1 MGGSFRPT
9 NSPSHGDLDPRLIH
23 SCLGPSEPINPNGI
37 SIGSVVRDR
46 PTDHA
51 NPSVTI
57 GRIGLRMYSTAMR
70 LNKVVKVIRQKA
82 ALPPCMYGRFSRI
95 PKWRRCATHVICSSL
110 GPCTPSPQLA
120 RHLDRFRR
128 FCTTHGRV
136 HILYNWAAALNPPHG
151 GQITA
156 QGPYIFEM
164 AAIPRKI
171 GHSVGYLNPPPI
183 E

>member
-1 MGGSFRPT
+1 MGGSFRPP

-23 SCLGPSEPINPNGI
+23 SCLGPSEPTNPNGI

-110 GPCTPSPQLA
+110 GPCT
-120 RHLDRFRR
+120 
-128 FCTTHGRV
+128 RV
-136 HILYNWAAALNPPHG
+136 HNSNGISIGSGVFTQLTAESIYFTMGGRFPPHG
-151 GQITA
+151 GQLRHKV
-156 QGPYIFEM
+156 PIFLKW
-164 AAIPRKI
+164 PQF
-171 GHSVGYLNPPPI
+171 P
-183 E
+183 